1 MDGEDIKDF
10 FVRFRGIIATLVVLV
25 LCSST
30 AVFLFETRSE
40 NILKQEGDAM
50 YRALKSIS
58 EEGIAKDFASIANGK
73 GISARL
79 AKFRL
84 AESYVLKKD
93 VPAAQRIYTEL
104 AQDSGLARELR
115 ELAEYMSVVLSV
127 GSGEGEADAL
137 ESKLIKLASSKEGA
151 YKSSAK
157 ETLVVL
163 KLRNNDV
170 DSAVRIMREIL
181 GDTSS
186 NPDVRRNIESL
197 LRVYS
202 N

>member
-10 FVRFRGIIATLVVLV
+10 FVRFRGTIATLVLLV

-50 YRALKSIS
+50 YKALKRVS
-58 EEGIAKDFASIANGK
+58 EEGVTKDFTNIADGK

-79 AKFRL
+79 AKFKL
-84 AESYVLKKD
+84 AESYMLKKD
-93 VPAAQRIYTEL
+93 VPAARKIYAEL
-104 AQDSGLARELR
+104 AQDSGLVQELR
-115 ELAEYMSVVLSV
+115 ELAEYLSVVLSV
-127 GSGEGEADAL
+127 GSGEGEVATL
-137 ESKLIKLASSKEGA
+137 EDKLIKLASSKEGA

-163 KLRNNDV
+163 KLKNNDV
-170 DSAVRIMREIL
+170 DSAVKIMREIL
-181 GDTSS
+181 GDASS

-197 LRVYS
+197 LRVYG